1 MCPSVPSNQDSLP
14 VTPKS
19 WVDLPRSL
27 GRDRNDRAFG
37 STGLEPC
44 QALTKKA
51 SRQAREVC
59 GKSFG
64 SMVLTGAWW
73 HKGLQVEFIV
83 CVEERK
89 DTSHKELKTEVPASY
104 RPGQ

>member
-1 MCPSVPSNQDSLP
+1 M
-14 VTPKS
+14 
-19 WVDLPRSL
+19 DLLRCL

-44 QALTKKA
+44 QALTKKS

-59 GKSFG
+59 GKSSG

-73 HKGLQVEFIV
+73 QKGLQVEFIV
-83 CVEERK
+83 CVEDRK
-89 DTSHKELKTEVPASY
+89 DTCHKELKSEVPASY